1 MQTTNHQEEQTY
13 GGQSF
18 APRDFNARAQEPE
31 AAEGEY
37 TVTIQN
43 AKFRVTPPD
52 RGSDPQVNMQLKIT
66 AAGASDNEELSEKSI
81 GGTLF
86 DAITFFAP
94 GSRSRLSNMQK
105 RRYLELLEA
114 CGLEEDIMPA
124 TIKSEDDF
132 GDLIEQLK
140 GKEITVWVSH
150 TPRADGKGVYVNVN
164 YAAPRGSSRVE
175 EEEEVEQP
183 KARQA
188 SKAKSTASKGT
199 SKRR

>member
-1 MQTTNHQEEQTY
+1 TRRQPRGARRHRKEDRRNIQGAPTSVPSQSVTSLTQRQRRKVTTIMQPNNPQEEQTY

-18 APRDFNARAQEPE
+18 APRDFNARTQEPE

-66 AAGASDNEELSEKSI
+66 ATASDDESAEKSI

-94 GSRSRLSNMQK
+94 GSRSRLS
-105 RRYLELLEA
+105 
-114 CGLEEDIMPA
+114 
-124 TIKSEDDF
+124 
-132 GDLIEQLK
+132 
-140 GKEITVWVSH
+140 
-150 TPRADGKGVYVNVN
+150 
-164 YAAPRGSSRVE
+164 
-175 EEEEVEQP
+175 
-183 KARQA
+183 
-188 SKAKSTASKGT
+188 
-199 SKRR
+199 

>member
-1 MQTTNHQEEQTY
+1 MQTNHQEEQTY

-18 APRDFNARAQEPE
+18 APRDFNARTQEPE

-66 AAGASDNEELSEKSI
+66 ATATDGDTAEKSI
-81 GGTLF
+81 GGTIF

-94 GSRSRLSNMQK
+94 GSRSRLSNMHK
-105 RRYLELLEA
+105 RRYLDLLEA
-114 CGLEEDIMPA
+114 CGLEEEIMPA

-132 GDLIEQLK
+132 GDLLEQLK

-150 TPRADGKGVYVNVN
+150 TPRADGKGVYVNVS
-164 YAAPRGSSRVE
+164 YTAPRGMGNEEQEPVE
-175 EEEEVEQP
+175 ERP
-183 KARQA
+183 RARQA
-188 SKAKSTASKGT
+188 APKGKPAPKGNA
-199 SKRR
+199 KRR

>member
-1 MQTTNHQEEQTY
+1 MQTNHQEEQTY

-18 APRDFNARAQEPE
+18 APRDFNARTQEPE

-66 AAGASDNEELSEKSI
+66 GTASEDEASEKSI

-94 GSRSRLSNMQK
+94 GSRSRLSNMHK
-105 RRYLELLEA
+105 RRYLDLLEA

-124 TIKSEDDF
+124 TIKSSDDF
-132 GDLIEQLK
+132 DDLIGALK

-150 TPRADGKGVYVNVN
+150 TPRADGQGVYVNVS
-164 YAAPRGSSRVE
+164 YTAPRGRVSEDE
-175 EEEEVEQP
+175 ETEVEQP
-183 KARQA
+183 RARQTSSKSKPA
-188 SKAKSTASKGT
+188 SKNG